1 MALLAL
7 AAVRAIRAFQ
17 TNQGLPVT
25 GLIDRK
31 VLTGGSSN
39 ENERASEVAILAVM
53 RRAAPQKW
61 IYGNHQRNK

>member
-17 TNQGLPVT
+17 TNPGLPVT

-31 VLTGGSSN
+31 VLTGGSSD
-39 ENERASEVAILAVM
+39 ENERASEVVVRD
-53 RRAAPQKW
+53 RRGAFVYQGGYW
-61 IYGNHQRNK
+61 TIGLHFC